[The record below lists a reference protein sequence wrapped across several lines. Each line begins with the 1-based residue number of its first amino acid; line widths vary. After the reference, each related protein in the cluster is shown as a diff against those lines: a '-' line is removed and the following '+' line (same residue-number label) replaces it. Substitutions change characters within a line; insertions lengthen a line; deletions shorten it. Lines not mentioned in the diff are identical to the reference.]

1 MPTLQEAL
9 QHYQIDS
16 NQLFATVLEFLSLE
30 SVFERGVDASS
41 DNEVLIYLEVPLPSV
56 QKDLALL
63 PAVMARIEAGAL
75 LLGLHETQTQAEVD
89 LLFGKFSIWVD
100 THTLEPSDPGDSPS
114 CICEWQ
120 GHLAI
125 NQDFDVEVHGEI
137 VLKKTDYSFKQGQV
151 LITIQDVKAGTLPA
165 SIPAAATSFFDPKPF
180 LSVQA
185 GLTVTKTFDI
195 PALPDW
201 KIRPGDG
208 TNSPLLSATFV
219 FSKEPGLFVANPVFR
234 VEPPAKFLKPM
245 MLKNDRWVEAF
256 DSSGKSRPAKIVVT
270 GGSLALSTSGGFGLF
285 GSPSLDIEPVQIGS
299 SGIVVTC
306 QGLRACLTDSD
317 PLPAGI
323 PAGSRGFAIDS
334 VEVFLPESV
343 KGSFAP
349 EEIIGEQLFFGG
361 GGFTGKLSA
370 EWTEGKPLQL
380 AGIECTL
387 KSLMFDFKQ
396 NSLVESELICELV
409 LPFFDQPANLDVSFS
424 GDGSLLA
431 SLSAVQP
438 EGVDYDAGLIH
449 FEKEGVFKA
458 TIEGLSF
465 ELKDGVSTLSVRG
478 AIQPTFLSQASQG
491 GNEAPTFKIQELSI
505 DSQGHVKFDGGWME
519 LPEQFSLDF
528 HGFHLG
534 ITKLGFGKTDDGG
547 KWLGVSG
554 ELKLVDGFTAG
565 ASVEGLRV
573 TWYDDG
579 RQTKVNFNGIGVE
592 FEIPDVLY
600 FKGDVAY
607 RELEVAGQAV
617 RRFDGDITLSLISLG
632 LEIDAKLVVG
642 SASGGPQGNYNF
654 FAIYLGVELPTGIPL
669 SPTPLALFGLAGLFA
684 LQMEP
689 NKKPDEE
696 WYEGWFKRDEVGVTD
711 LKSKWVNR
719 RGSMAIGFG
728 GTFGTS
734 SDDGFTVAVK
744 ALLVLVF
751 PGPIILITGRANLL
765 KERAK
770 LSDEAMFEALAVL
783 DMREGQILI
792 GLAAKYK
799 QDEQTGKVID
809 ITAGAKAFFKN
820 PGNWHVYMGEKEP
833 RAKRIRA
840 RILSL
845 FEANSYF
852 MIDPKQLATGAW
864 VGYAKQWKFGPVSL
878 TLEAWIEGNVV
889 VNWTPLH
896 FCGDLWLHGNVEVN
910 VFGFGLGLSV
920 DARFAADVFDPF
932 HVVANFEVSFRLP
945 KPFKKSK
952 HFEITL
958 EWGPQKVWPALL
970 PLPLKEVAIEHFK
983 VTTSWPLPK
992 EGKDGAP
999 PLLGPKYDYEKEG
1012 LRNYDAL
1019 PPLFSE
1025 PPLGALPVVPL
1036 DCRPHISFGRPVH
1049 DDALVGIN
1057 PQPPAPGWERIGD
1070 PAKDVGPVQ
1079 VRYALK
1085 QIELFKW
1092 DQQAQQWRTVAV
1104 AGRPLNG
1111 GERKLFGS
1119 WAPVPQLPA
1128 GTGPGAVANNKLW
1141 LWSKT
1146 PFDYT
1151 RHGGSGVDDWFVAN
1165 FPNYPCVPQ
1174 DIPDREVCCDFE
1186 RLARSQILETPWRS
1200 PDHPEIT
1207 LVWQPRAPQR
1217 VTILDPPVNGFTRA
1231 LCFPVITGSGT
1242 VPPPNTKDTPR
1253 RAIDPGLTP
1262 RGFEPT
1268 LTTEQPRVVQP
1279 FVIATKPETPTRGPA
1294 GGRDK
1299 SDPPLPN
1306 SLMINLSAPARQVK
1320 LWIVEGK
1327 KGEKVCLD
1335 FRKRQPGNIAL
1346 PLNERGV
1353 TIGSAGTTDIRF
1365 APTTLGDMT
1374 GLNCNVTG
1382 PGLPQLS
1389 ITLPCAA
1396 TTAEL
1401 MLSYLSPTAFDTTI
1415 AIAAFNSNGDQ
1426 IAVKLMSNPQ
1436 RQPEIVRFEGNDLK
1450 QIKISAPHSKLFLHE
1465 LCFLCPDTSPSVTAT
1480 GFDAEGRPTRTF
1492 ESKGNEVEVTGENLT
1507 KVQVN
1512 GKGDICLLEICALF
1526 GPDPIDV
1533 AHHQE
1538 MAAHLQSEVARW
1550 QDKGEVLEPFSAYR
1564 LTISTRVDALAPDLD
1579 PSSRELTQV
1588 EHAYFCTEGPPG
1600 LTKLSLPPGR
1610 AAADADKFDSG
1621 LEDLT
1626 RYVRQTTPPTV
1637 PAVGEKPVM
1646 AKPFYRAYDIGVEF
1660 NEDYVDLMYR
1670 ISGRDLGLYIYDS
1683 NNRPARDAEGRL
1695 LVQSGDWGAVEELTL
1710 TEGEQRWLALSNAEN
1725 RCLPVISTET
1735 IALDKKLTSAIA
1747 GRVLEPD
1754 MIHEARLIPL
1764 LLREGF
1770 QRFDLGAGAPGP
1782 SGKIGRWQ
1790 VQDEGD
1796 INLPSH
1802 WEIDETSAPVAKYIT
1817 QTSSIKGSN
1826 ADASDPVKPGTML
1839 LFADDHGLDSA
1850 HPEQPAHWTDY
1861 RLSVYL
1867 SATAGGA
1874 MGVVFRFHDNNNYYR
1889 FSMDHNRNYRRL
1901 VSVANGI
1908 HTVLKKDDFAY
1919 ELQQDYLI
1927 TIEVIGDAL
1936 RVYQDGA
1943 LIFDVT
1949 DAAQP
1954 NGRIGLY
1961 CYDNAGVRFSDVR
1974 VDDFGQTA
1982 PVVYRFQFITS
1993 RFANFV
1999 HHLHSYQDETWRT
2012 VENVPDARPVMAKA
2026 VTPNASPT
2034 EGEARAYEKLATTV
2048 LGPAARQNPPEV
2060 QVTRVEIDGAPLA
2073 FLVQSPEPID
2083 CVRTEIALSRTSLAR
2098 TEPALPGKVK
2108 LAAANFAA
2116 NRVDLDSVVLLLREP
2131 MDLTAFRIERRLVT
2145 WPVSPTS
2152 GVVID
2157 AQALSREGL
2166 TEQAWATYR
2175 TFEAEKKSPAG
2186 TILQIPPDDAISLA
2200 PTGLVGVDAVSV
2212 DPSRRIFYSI
2222 EVRIV
2227 ASDGEIVHA
2236 RHFLPDDNYVPEDVK
2251 VLRKADGTGF
2261 FMIKL
2266 NGGLNAIPFSLGQY
2280 RLRLTYHRNNR
2291 TRVPTSHI
2299 WSQAGSD
2306 ADETVTL
2313 DIPVQTQ

>member
-1 MPTLQEAL
+1 MATLQDIL
-9 QHYQIDS
+9 TQYQLDNS
-16 NQLFATVLEFLSLE
+16 LLFAAVLDALSLNSPVE
-30 SVFERGVDASS
+30 TGLDASDDDETMVYVELQQS
-41 DNEVLIYLEVPLPSV
+41 GVH
-56 QKDLALL
+56 KDLILV
-63 PAVMARIEAGAL
+63 PAVMLRIEAGAL
-75 LLGLHETQTQAEVD
+75 ELGFRKSQTESEID

-100 THTLEPSDPGDSPS
+100 THALQPSSPGDSPS
-114 CICEWQ
+114 CLCEWE
-120 GHLAI
+120 GHLSL
-125 NQDFDVEVHGEI
+125 NQDWDVKISGALI
-137 VLKKTDYSFKQGQV
+137 LKKTDYSFKQGQI
-151 LITIQDVKAGTLPA
+151 LISVQDVKPGGLPA
-165 SIPAAATSFFDPKPF
+165 SIPIAAAPFFDQNPF
-180 LSVQA
+180 LSIEA
-185 GLTVTKTFDI
+185 DLTVNKSFDV

-208 TNSPLLSATFV
+208 TNSPVLSATFV
-219 FSKEPGLFVANPVFR
+219 LSKEPGIFVANPVFR

-245 MLKNDRWVEAF
+245 MLKDDRWVEAL
-256 DSSGKSRPAKIVVT
+256 DSSGKSRPATIVVT
-270 GGSLALSTSGGFGLF
+270 GGSVALSTSGGFGLF
-285 GSPSLDIEPVQIGS
+285 GSPAIDIEPVQIGS

-349 EEIIGEQLFFGG
+349 EEILGEQLFFGG

-370 EWTEGKPLQL
+370 EWAMEKPINL
-380 AGIECTL
+380 AGIDCKL

-438 EGVDYDAGLIH
+438 AGVDYDAGLIH

-458 TIEGLSF
+458 TIEGMSF

-478 AIQPTFLSQASQG
+478 AIQPTFLSQASQD

-579 RQTKVNFNGIGVE
+579 RQTKISFNGIGVE

-689 NKKPDEE
+689 NKKPEEE
-696 WYEGWFKRDEVGVTD
+696 WYEGWYKRDEVGVTD

-744 ALLVLVF
+744 ALLVIVF
-751 PGPIILITGRANLL
+751 PGPIVLLTGRANLL

-799 QDEQTGKVID
+799 QDEQTGKVIA
-809 ITAGAKAFFKN
+809 IEAGAEAFFHN
-820 PGNWHVYMGEKEP
+820 PGDWHVYMGEKEP

-840 RILSL
+840 RLLNL

-910 VFGFGLGLSV
+910 VFGFNLGLSV
-920 DARFAADVFDPF
+920 DARFEADVFDPF
-932 HVVANFEVSFRLP
+932 HVIANFEVSFRLP

-958 EWGPQKVWPALL
+958 EWGPQKAWPKLL
-970 PLPLKEVAIEHFK
+970 PLPLNEVAVAHFK
-983 VTTSWPLPK
+983 VTTSWPLS
-992 EGKDGAP
+992 KDGSP
-999 PLLGPKYDYEKEG
+999 PLLAPKYDHEKAG
-1012 LRNYDAL
+1012 LRNYDSN
-1019 PPLFSE
+1019 PPSFIE
-1025 PPLGALPVVPL
+1025 PPFTALPVVPL
-1036 DCRPHISFGRPVH
+1036 DCRLQLTFGRPVH
-1049 DDALVGIN
+1049 DDALIGIN
-1057 PQPPAPGWERIGD
+1057 PQPTVPAWERIGD

-1079 VRYALK
+1079 ARYSLK

-1104 AGRPLNG
+1104 AGRPLNN

-1119 WAPVPQLPA
+1119 WAPVPQLPSGA
-1128 GTGPGAVANNKLW
+1128 GTGAVANNKLW
-1141 LWSKT
+1141 LWSRT

-1165 FPNYPCVPQ
+1165 FPHYPCVAQ

-1186 RLARSQILETPWRS
+1186 RLARSQILETPWRF
-1200 PDHPEIT
+1200 PNQPEIT
-1207 LVWQPRAPQR
+1207 LVWEPRARQR

-1231 LCFPVITGSGT
+1231 LCFPVVTGLNP
-1242 VPPPNTKDTPR
+1242 VPTPTSKDKPR
-1253 RAIDPGLTP
+1253 RVIGEVITP
-1262 RGFEPT
+1262 RGLEPR
-1268 LTTEQPRVVQP
+1268 LTTEQPRVLQP
-1279 FVIATKPETPTRGPA
+1279 FVIATKPGPPTA
-1294 GGRDK
+1294 GVGGTKDK
-1299 SDPPLPN
+1299 SAPPLPN
-1306 SLMINLSAPARQVK
+1306 SLTINLSASAKRVK

-1335 FRKRQPGNIAL
+1335 FRKRQPGIIAL

-1374 GLNCNVTG
+1374 GLNCNVAT
-1382 PGLPQLS
+1382 PGLPS
-1389 ITLPCAA
+1389 GMNITLPCAA
-1396 TTAEL
+1396 TTVEL
-1401 MLSYLSPTAFDTTI
+1401 MLSYLSPVMFDTTI
-1415 AIAAFNSNGDQ
+1415 AIAAFNSNGEQ
-1426 IAVKLMSNPQ
+1426 VAVKPMLNPQ
-1436 RQPEIVRFEGNDLK
+1436 HEPEIVRFEGSDLK
-1450 QIKISAPHSKLFLHE
+1450 QITIAAPLSKLVLHE
-1465 LCFLCPDTSPSVTAT
+1465 LCFVCPDSSPGVTAT
-1480 GFDAEGRPTRTF
+1480 GFDAEGRPTRAF
-1492 ESKGNEVEVTGENLT
+1492 ENNGNEVEVSGENLT
-1507 KVQVN
+1507 RVQVN
-1512 GKGDICLLEICALF
+1512 GKGDICLLKICALF
-1526 GPDPIDV
+1526 GPDPIEV
-1533 AHHQE
+1533 AHRQE

-1550 QDKGEVLEPFSAYR
+1550 QDVGEVLMPFSDYR
-1564 LTISTRVDALAPDLD
+1564 LTISTGIDALAPDLD
-1579 PSSRELTQV
+1579 PSSRVLTQV
-1588 EHAYFCTEGPPG
+1588 ENAYFRTEGPPG

-1626 RYVRQTTPPTV
+1626 RYVRQTTPATV

-1735 IALDKKLTSAIA
+1735 IAHDKKLTSAIA

-1754 MIHEARLIPL
+1754 VIHEARLIPL
-1764 LLREGF
+1764 LLREDF
-1770 QRFDLGAGAPGP
+1770 QRFDVGAGAPGP
-1782 SGKIGRWQ
+1782 TGRIGRWQ
-1790 VQDEGD
+1790 VQDDGD
-1796 INLPSH
+1796 IDLHSH
-1802 WEIDETSAPVAKYIT
+1802 WDIGETSAPVAKYIT
-1817 QTSSIKGSN
+1817 QTSSIKSSN
-1826 ADASDPVKPGTML
+1826 VDVSDPEKPGTML
-1839 LFADDHGLDSA
+1839 LFANDSGLDSA
-1850 HPEQPAHWTDY
+1850 HPEQPTNWTDY

-1867 SATAGGA
+1867 KASGGGA
-1874 MGVVFRFHDNNNYYR
+1874 MGLVFRFRDNHNYYR
-1889 FSMDHNRNYRRL
+1889 FSMDHNLNYRRL
-1901 VSVANGI
+1901 VNVANGI
-1908 HTVLKKDDFAY
+1908 VTVLKEDDFVY
-1919 ELQQDYLI
+1919 GLQQDYLI
-1927 TIEVIGDAL
+1927 MIEAIGDGL

-1949 DAAQP
+1949 DGSQVS
-1954 NGRIGLY
+1954 GCIGLY

-1974 VDDFGQTA
+1974 VDDFRETA
-1982 PVVYRFQFITS
+1982 PVVYRFQFTTS
-1993 RFANFV
+1993 RFANFA
-1999 HHLHSYQDETWRT
+1999 HHLHSYQDETWRIAVT
-2012 VENVPDARPVMAKA
+2012 NVPSVIPAMTRA
-2026 VTPNASPT
+2026 VTPATPLSDDEVRGYETLAS
-2034 EGEARAYEKLATTV
+2034 TV

-2060 QVTRVEIDGAPLA
+2060 QLTRVEIDGAPLA

-2083 CVRTEIALSRTSLAR
+2083 WLRTEIALSRTSLAR
-2098 TEPALPGKVK
+2098 TEPALPTKAK
-2108 LAAANFAA
+2108 LAAVNFAA
-2116 NRVDLDSVVLLLREP
+2116 NRIDIDSVVLLLREP
-2131 MDLTAFRIERRLVT
+2131 MDLSAHRIEGRLVP
-2145 WPVSPTS
+2145 WPLSPGS
-2152 GVVID
+2152 GVLID
-2157 AQALSREGL
+2157 AQAIPGGL
-2166 TEQAWATYR
+2166 LEQSWTTYHS
-2175 TFEAEKKSPAG
+2175 FAAEKKLPAG
-2186 TILQIPPDDAISLA
+2186 TILEVEPSDALSMNPAGLA
-2200 PTGLVGVDAVSV
+2200 GVDAESV
-2212 DPSRRIFYSI
+2212 APTHRIFYSV
-2222 EVRIV
+2222 ELRLV
-2227 ASDGEIVHA
+2227 APDGEVVYS
-2236 RHFLPDDNYVPEDVK
+2236 RHFLPDDDYVSENLK
-2251 VLRKADGTGF
+2251 VLRKADGTQF
-2261 FMIKL
+2261 FMVKL
-2266 NGGLNAIPFSLGQY
+2266 DAALNVVPLSLEQY
-2280 RLRLTYHRNNR
+2280 RLKLTYHRNNKA
-2291 TRVPTSHI
+2291 RVSASQTF
-2299 WSQAGSD
+2299 SQAGND
-2306 ADETVTL
+2306 ADEIVTL
-2313 DIPVQTQ
+2313 DIPLQTQD